1 MNKAL
6 KWILIGLGIALVVFF
21 VAMAALRGFAFR
33 PAFMMGSR
41 VPGFHYP
48 LGGMMFG
55 MGLVMLFR
63 VLLGATVLGF
73 AVFGVIALFRNH
85 KSIPANQVDSTAP
98 QVQAAAE
105 KVEPQRTCVKCSQ
118 PLQSDW
124 KNCPYCGKKQ

>member
-1 MNKAL
+1 MNKVL

-21 VAMAALRGFAFR
+21 VAMAAFRGFTLR
-33 PAFMMGSR
+33 PSFMMASR
-41 VPGFHYP
+41 MPGFHHP
-48 LGGMMFG
+48 IGSMMFSL
-55 MGLVMLFR
+55 GLFMMFR

-85 KSIPANQVDSTAP
+85 KSIPANQVNSTAP
-98 QVQAAAE
+98 KAQSPLE
-105 KVEPQRTCVKCSQ
+105 KVEPLRTCVKCSQ